1 MSEDSEAVDLLCA
14 ARETKL
20 KADTNRL
27 EQYRVTK
34 RQLFLNSE
42 ISSDVW
48 PLDALAFHVVCMNR
62 ASEEQDVVS
71 EDFLTCACMDFVFKT
86 SAIFDKGEFA
96 RINRQIYR
104 FVSCTPQIHA
114 HQLQFFASFT
124 ACMQRRKV
132 VFQQLHARG
141 DTLIA
146 SPVSFNEMFV
156 ELAQYVARASG
167 GAASSN
173 LDLAQA
179 FDAIFP
185 TAKLLTEEEKKC
197 VGLCVTNACLPV
209 EYFFS

>member
-1 MSEDSEAVDLLCA
+1 MSDEAVDLLCA

-42 ISSDVW
+42 IASDVW
-48 PLDALAFHVVCMNR
+48 PLDALAFHVVCTNR
-62 ASEEQDVVS
+62 ASEEEEDVIA
-71 EDFLTCACMDFVFKT
+71 EDELMCNCIDFVFNT
-86 SAIFDKGEFA
+86 SASFDKNEFA
-96 RINRQIYR
+96 RIQCQIYT
-104 FVSCTPQIHA
+104 FVSRTPQIHA
-114 HQLQFFASFT
+114 HVLQFLASFS

-132 VFQQLHARG
+132 VFRQLQARG
-141 DTLIA
+141 DALTA

-167 GAASSN
+167 GAASTT

-185 TAKLLTEEEKKC
+185 TAKLLTEEERKC

-209 EYFFS
+209 EYFFST